1 LRPVFNQITQIEE
14 MRKTSEYEGYL
25 REVQATGFAEGSD
38 GITTMAQVKPLVI
51 AAGGKSDKDAGQSV

>member
-1 LRPVFNQITQIEE
+1 